1 MSELSLR
8 LSSIDM
14 KARTAL
20 SCCGILTDREIFD
33 PGKNRNR
40 SAVDSKIFPDGNAHL
55 YRLVRELTPGNGSI
69 DDLGRGTTTSGR
81 ASGGGQLCLLFVL
94 VV

>member
-1 MSELSLR
+1 MSVDAERVRSSDISRAIVLQGSCEFVESSL
-8 LSSIDM
+8 
-14 KARTAL
+14 AL

-55 YRLVRELTPGNGSI
+55 YQ
-69 DDLGRGTTTSGR
+69 LGANLR
-81 ASGGGQLCLLFVL
+81 Q
-94 VV
+94 